1 MSLNR
6 CTIMGRL
13 GRNPEIRTTQSGV
26 KVASF
31 SLAVDRD
38 FKDKT
43 TGERETDWI
52 NVTAWRGAAEL
63 AEKYLAKG
71 RMCVVD
77 GRLQMRKWTDKDG
90 NDRISAEVVAGSIYF
105 ADSKQDPGGAAGY
118 SAAPK
123 SAGTPVN
130 IPYDVTDEIDDGDLP
145 F

>member
-1 MSLNR
+1 MLNR
-6 CTIMGRL
+6 ILIMGRL
-13 GRNPEIRTTQSGV
+13 GRDPEIRTTQSGIP
-26 KVASF
+26 VASF

-52 NVTAWRGAAEL
+52 NVTAWRATAEL

-105 ADSKQDPGGAAGY
+105 ADSKKDSGSAPGDSG
-118 SAAPK
+118 APK
-123 SAGTPVN
+123 PAGPPVP